1 MLERGKA
8 TIPLSGVDLPFH
20 STMLRGHI
28 GDYREYLDHVL
39 KVSDIKVEELIGRW
53 IPNVVGKPFA
63 VSKDYVQEV
72 ARITNSERLGH
83 LVSVMA

>member
-1 MLERGKA
+1 
-8 TIPLSGVDLPFH
+8 
-20 STMLRGHI
+20 MLRGHI